1 MNSLLTKS
9 IIINAPIS
17 VALLDKEL
25 RFVCCSQPW
34 VEQFNI
40 PDLNKIIGKTYI
52 EVLPDTPKKLLDII
66 KKGLKGYEEGS
77 TQGEKFITPIGRT
90 EWLKYK
96 TVPWRNDKDEI
107 DGVTIHLETYTRQY
121 RRDELYKKAEK
132 IASIGGW
139 ELDLINN
146 TLYWT
151 GITRKIHEVPRDFV
165 PDVATAINFYK
176 EGENRDKIQMLV
188 DRCIRTGEPW
198 DAELQIVT
206 ATGKELWVSAKGE
219 AEIVNG
225 KCVAL
230 IGSFQDI
237 DEKKKLELQHEKAL
251 KRLDIAT
258 KSARIGTWEYGVTTQ
273 DLFWDNNNF
282 VVYGVK
288 PENYEKPEDVWNS
301 LIHPEDKD
309 KCANIFAEALT
320 QSTTTTYRD
329 KFRIVWPNKE
339 VRHIRSYATI
349 ERDRQGNAIRL
360 VGINWDVTEQENAQ
374 EELYQFKESFQSMF
388 DHSTIGMALV
398 SKQGLFMSVNKSLC
412 KSLGYTNEELLNL
425 TFQEI
430 THPEDLDL
438 DLNLLHEIIDGKRNS
453 YQIDKRYFHK
463 NGSIVYIILTVT
475 AVTHLDGSIS
485 HFISQIVDITVRIK
499 AEQQLREFLA
509 ITEEQNESLLNFAH
523 IVSHNLRSHT
533 SNLSMLT
540 IFLQKEQDP
549 EERAQLFKMLE
560 AASDSLSETIVHLNE
575 VVQVKTGDVKG
586 KMKKVNLHK
595 ATLSV
600 KKNLEAVIKEKKAI
614 CEINVPEDLKVT
626 VVPAYLD
633 SILLNL
639 LTNALKY
646 ASPERTPIVQISTAV
661 KEEHVVIKVQDN
673 GLGINLERHGKKIF
687 GMYKTFHKHE
697 DSKGIGLFI
706 TKNQIESMGGKIE
719 VESTEGEGTTFSV
732 LLKKQAQQHYLNKKI
747 DE

>member
-1 MNSLLTKS
+1 MNSLLTKN

-25 RFVCCSQPW
+25 RFVCCSLPW

-40 PDLNKIIGKTYI
+40 PDLNNIIGKTYT
-52 EVLPDTPKKLLDII
+52 EVLPDTPTELLDII
-66 KKGLKGYEEGS
+66 KKGLQGIEEGS
-77 TQGEKFITPIGRT
+77 TQGEKFVTPVGRT

-96 TVPWRNDKDEI
+96 TVTWRNDKDEI
-107 DGVTIHLETYTRQY
+107 DGVTIHLETFTKQY

-139 ELDLINN
+139 ELDLIDN

-151 GITRKIHEVPRDFV
+151 GITRKIHEVERDFI
-165 PDVATAINFYK
+165 PDVSTAINFYK
-176 EGENRDKIQMLV
+176 EGEHREKIQKLI
-188 DRCIRTGEPW
+188 DHCIATGEPW

-206 ATGKELWVSAKGE
+206 AKGKELWVSAKGE
-219 AEIVNG
+219 AEMVNG
-225 KCVAL
+225 KCVAI

-237 DEKKKLELQHEKAL
+237 DDKKKLELQHEKAL
-251 KRLDIAT
+251 ERLDIAT
-258 KSARIGTWEYGVTTQ
+258 KSARIGTWEYLVANQ
-273 DLFWDNNNF
+273 DLYWDDNNY

-288 PENYEKPEDVWNS
+288 PEHYNAPEDVWNS

-309 KCANIFAEALT
+309 KCATVFANALA
-320 QSTTTTYRD
+320 QASCNTYKD
-329 KFRIVWPNKE
+329 KFKIIWPNNE
-339 VRHIRSYATI
+339 IRHLRSFATI
-349 ERDRQGNAIRL
+349 ERDEQGKATRL

-374 EELYQFKESFQSMF
+374 DELYQFKESFQSMF

-398 SKQGLFMSVNKSLC
+398 SKQGLFMDVNKSLC
-412 KSLGYTNEELLNL
+412 KSLGYTNKELLSL

-438 DLNLLHEIIDGKRNS
+438 DVSLLNEVIEGKRNS

-463 NGSIVYIILTVT
+463 NGSIVNIILTVT
-475 AVTHLDGSIS
+475 AVKNLDGSIS
-485 HFISQIVDITVRIK
+485 HFISQIVDITNRIK
-499 AEQQLREFLA
+499 AEQQLRDFLA

-575 VVQVKTGDVKG
+575 VVQVKTGDSKG
-586 KMKKVNLHK
+586 KMKKINLLK

-600 KKNLEAVIKEKKAI
+600 KKNLEALIKEKQAV
-614 CEINVPEDLKVT
+614 CEIEIPEDLKVR

-639 LTNALKY
+639 FTNALKY
-646 ASPERTPIVQISTAV
+646 SSPDRKPLVQISTTTD
-661 KEEHVVIKVQDN
+661 EEYVVIKFQDN

-706 TKNQIESMGGKIE
+706 TKNQIEAMGGKIE

-732 LLKKQAQQHYLNKKI
+732 LLKSKLNNTI
-747 DE
+747 